1 MYSIVDGKNK
11 FTYPYS
17 LTMNIIYDNN
27 QYGNLEPQIKI
38 IQDKQNKNQSTF
50 RKNLLNNKNRY
61 ISKLIKEKESLENKN
76 QRDKIE
82 LMINDAYDKYNNNI
96 RNYSFNAIYNT
107 NQKKS
112 QEKLPILTKEKIKD
126 EIISRSNKY
135 FPKEYRNK
143 NKQYEI
149 KDIYNKISKEPN
161 YKKLYQIKFIDTDEK
176 DNEKDINS
184 NSKFYK
190 TQFNC
195 IKPLFNENKRKLN

>member
-82 LMINDAYDKYNNNI
+82 LMINNAYDKYNNNI

-107 NQKKS
+107 NQKK
-112 QEKLPILTKEKIKD
+112 ITRKIT
-126 EIISRSNKY
+126 N
-135 FPKEYRNK
+135 
-143 NKQYEI
+143 
-149 KDIYNKISKEPN
+149 
-161 YKKLYQIKFIDTDEK
+161 
-176 DNEKDINS
+176 IN
-184 NSKFYK
+184 
-190 TQFNC
+190 
-195 IKPLFNENKRKLN
+195 

>member
-1 MYSIVDGKNK
+1 MQY
-11 FTYPYS
+11 
-17 LTMNIIYDNN
+17 II
-27 QYGNLEPQIKI
+27 
-38 IQDKQNKNQSTF
+38 
-50 RKNLLNNKNRY
+50 
-61 ISKLIKEKESLENKN
+61 LIK
-76 QRDKIE
+76 
-82 LMINDAYDKYNNNI
+82 
-96 RNYSFNAIYNT
+96 
-107 NQKKS
+107 KKS